1 MIKESKNIE
10 IINSFL
16 SNFNTSIN
24 KLGVYSKYIVYYIND
39 EEVGFLNYDIIYDR
53 VEIEYIFVKEKDR
66 RKNIASFLMNYLF
79 EECNRHKCINIT
91 LEVRESN
98 IIAIN
103 FYESQGFKKI
113 AKREKYYENEDGIL
127 MMKEML

>member
-1 MIKESKNIE
+1 MIKETNDLD

-16 SNFNTSIN
+16 SNFDISIDN
-24 KLGVYSKYIVYYIND
+24 LGVYSKYIIYYIND

-53 VEIEYIFVKEKDR
+53 VEIEYIFVKEKER
-66 RKNIASFLMNYLF
+66 RKNIASFLMNHLF
-79 EECNRHKCINIT
+79 EECSKHKCINIT

-98 IIAIN
+98 VTAIN
-103 FYESQGFKKI
+103 FYEIQGFKKI
-113 AKREKYYENEDGIL
+113 AKRDRYYKDEDGIL

>member
-1 MIKESKNIE
+1 MIKETKNIE

-24 KLGVYSKYIVYYIND
+24 NLGVYSKYIIYYIND

-66 RKNIASFLMNYLF
+66 RNNIASFLMNYLF
-79 EECNRHKCINIT
+79 EECNMRKCINIT

-98 IIAIN
+98 ITAIK

-113 AKREKYYENEDGIL
+113 VKREKYYKNEDGIL

>member
-66 RKNIASFLMNYLF
+66 RKNIASLLMNYLF

-113 AKREKYYENEDGIL
+113 AKRDKYYKNEDGLL

>member
-113 AKREKYYENEDGIL
+113 AKRDKYYKNEDGIL